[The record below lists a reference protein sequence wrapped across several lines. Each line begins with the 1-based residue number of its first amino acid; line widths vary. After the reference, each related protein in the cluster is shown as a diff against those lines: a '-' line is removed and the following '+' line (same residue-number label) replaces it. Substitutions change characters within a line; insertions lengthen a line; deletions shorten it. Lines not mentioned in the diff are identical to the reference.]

1 MQTLCKFAPWLSVFA
16 LCYIALGTCAL
27 FYWSK
32 PLTIWMGCA
41 DLLSADAVPIPVR
54 MLGAVAIFVP
64 AGILFNLRHWLA
76 LRAGP
81 AAVDRS

>member
-1 MQTLCKFAPWLSVFA
+1 
-16 LCYIALGTCAL
+16 
-27 FYWSK
+27 
-32 PLTIWMGCA
+32 MGCA
-41 DLLSADAVPIPVR
+41 DLLSADAVPILVR